1 MSKPS
6 GGKPRETTRRLRE
19 DAAPVT
25 ARKRK
30 SAAAA
35 GSPLRLANGEAVG
48 VVHLVAEYWPL
59 ARTGGLAEA
68 VSSLA
73 SYQAASGLQTCVILP
88 LYRTVRRA
96 APHLEPVGPPFT
108 VTVGPRRETARI
120 HRVTPAGTGPQVYC
134 VEHNG
139 YFDRPG
145 LYGEWGADYPDNARR
160 FAFFCQAALTAMPTL
175 APGPHVL
182 HAHDWHTALAPVYL
196 RSIFA
201 HDPYYRRLAAVLSV
215 HNAGFQGHFP
225 FETLADIG
233 LPNELYDWRKMEWY
247 GRVNFLKGGLI
258 FSDAV
263 TTVSPTHA
271 HELRTAAGGF
281 GLHEAFIALGDRLV
295 GITNG
300 IDFNVWN
307 PADDP
312 AIEAH
317 YTRENMSGKA
327 RCKAALQRDFKLPES
342 PTTPLF
348 GMTARLV
355 SQKGLDIILP
365 GDLLHR
371 EDTQFVFLGEGEARY
386 ERALKAFAAE
396 RPEHIA
402 VETNFS
408 DRVEHRLMAG
418 ADLFLMP
425 SLYEPCGLTQMRA
438 QRYGAIPVARRVG
451 GLADTIEDGM
461 TGFLFDEYSPE
472 ALALAVERA
481 IQYYRDQESWQRMT
495 SEAMA
500 RDFGWARSE
509 QKYGALYRRVVEARP
524 ARG

>member
-1 MSKPS
+1 
-6 GGKPRETTRRLRE
+6 LRK

-35 GSPLRLANGEAVG
+35 KSPLRLANGEAVG

-160 FAFFCQAALTAMPTL
+160 FAFFCQAALTAMPSL

-196 RSIFA
+196 RSIYA

-281 GLHEAFIALGDRLV
+281 GLHDAFIALGDRLV

-327 RCKAALQRDFKLPES
+327 RCKTVLQRDFKLPES

-365 GDLLHR
+365 GDVLR
-371 EDTQFVFLGEGEARY
+371 GEDTQFVFLGEGEARY

-451 GLADTIEDGM
+451 GLADTIEDGV
-461 TGFLFDEYSPE
+461 TGFLFDEYSPA
-472 ALALAVERA
+472 ALSLAVERA
-481 IQYYRDQESWQRMT
+481 IQYYRDQEVWQRMT
-495 SEAMA
+495 TEAMG